1 MPENGKINNGCLV
14 QSQSILIGSIATLHG
29 INMVLCI
36 CRIRFCIALSFYL
49 VFSSSLVFSYTIFDQ
64 RNKQLL
70 VKASAGDKRAQYKLG
85 VAYMTGTSVKFNR
98 AKAIQWFKKAAAQSY
113 RKAWYRLGELH
124 YEKRYRMRNYS
135 SSFKWFLKAAE
146 KNHGISQYYVALQYY
161 KGRGVSQK
169 YSKALAWA
177 TRARKNGVDEAADL
191 LQKINSNIPPTLAV
205 KPKVKSRVKP
215 KVQPATNSKAKPE
228 LKIAS
233 KTSRK
238 PQTEGPRKVSKLDVR
253 KLLYVGSWNQNGK
266 PSDYVPS
273 ISNQCINLNQ
283 KIRCTSRRIR
293 DRRNQYTADFRIV
306 SLITNFQPKGEF
318 TIRYRKKYVMVTR
331 DDPKQKI
338 AVPGLGLG
346 DHVLKLKCRI
356 LGKDHI
362 NCEKPD
368 HSVVQFT
375 KK

>member
-1 MPENGKINNGCLV
+1 
-14 QSQSILIGSIATLHG
+14 
-29 INMVLCI
+29 MVVCI
-36 CRIRFCIALSFYL
+36 CRIRFCIAFSFYL
-49 VFSSSLVFSYTIFDQ
+49 FFSSSLVFSYTIFDQ

-70 VKASAGDKRAQYKLG
+70 IKANAGDKRSQYKLG

-98 AKAIQWFKKAAAQSY
+98 TKAIQWFKKAAAQSY
-113 RKAWYRLGELH
+113 RKAWFRLGELH

-135 SSFKWFLKAAE
+135 SAFKWFLKAAE

-161 KGRGVSQK
+161 KGRGVTQK

-191 LQKINSNIPPTLAV
+191 LQKINTNISQTSHAA
-205 KPKVKSRVKP
+205 KPKNKPPLKP
-215 KVQPATNSKAKPE
+215 KPQAVPNSTPKSE
-228 LKIAS
+228 LRLAS
-233 KTSRK
+233 NTDRK
-238 PQTEGPRKVSKLDVR
+238 PRTASPQDIKGGKLDVR

-273 ISNQCINLNQ
+273 ISNQCVNVNK

-293 DRRNQYTADFRIV
+293 DRRNRYTADFRIV

-318 TIRYRKKYVMVTR
+318 TIRYRKKYVMILR
-331 DDPKQKI
+331 DDPQQKI
-338 AVPGLGLG
+338 AVPGLGLD
-346 DHVLKLKCRI
+346 DHISKLKCRI
-356 LGKDHI
+356 LGKDQI
-362 NCEKPD
+362 NCQKPD
-368 HSVVQFT
+368 HSVLQFT